1 MRHVWRLAREEVLV
15 NFYNWRWVKLTTA
28 KFGIEERNMESKR
41 KGTAE
46 LIEEYRQKREKIKQ
60 MGGAEAIEKRHR
72 AGQWSARERIEYLFD
87 PGTFTEIGLFVKH
100 RTTAFGLDKREIP
113 AEGIITGFGRVNGRY
128 TVAAAEDYTSMAG
141 TFGEYHGKKLS
152 YALDFAKDKGWPSI
166 SLNDSG
172 GARLQEGIDTL
183 ESYGWTFRSQIM
195 ASGIIPQISLMM
207 GPCLGG
213 QAYHPVMQDFVIQNK
228 HTGFMGIAGP
238 AFVKTQL
245 GEEITLEELS
255 GYKAH
260 AIKSGQTHIVAEND
274 KDALDKCKVLLSFLP
289 SNNKERPP
297 RLENKDDPERTSPEL
312 DTIIP
317 DRSTQPYD
325 MKKVITAIVDG
336 GYFLETLE
344 LHARSVIT
352 GFAHFNGRPVGIF
365 ANQPLWASGCLD
377 CDAADKGAR
386 FTRFCDLF
394 NIPVVTLGDCP
405 GYMIGS
411 EQDWKGILRHG
422 AKLLFAWADATVPL
436 ISIILRKSYA
446 GAHYGMLDKSI
457 GADFVFAW
465 PTARVTIVGAE
476 TAASVI
482 FAKEIAAAANP
493 EEIRAKRVNEY
504 QELYE
509 NPYHAAERGYIDDI
523 IQPSDT
529 RKFIN
534 RALDA
539 LDNKW
544 ERAYKA
550 KPWRKYSNINL

>member
-1 MRHVWRLAREEVLV
+1 MKSKE
-15 NFYNWRWVKLTTA
+15 KSTA
-28 KFGIEERNMESKR
+28 K
-41 KGTAE
+41 
-46 LIEEYRQKREKIKQ
+46 LIEEYKQKREKIKQ
-60 MGGAEAIEKRHR
+60 MGGAEAIEKRHK
-72 AGQWSARERIEYLFD
+72 AGRLSARERVEYFFD

-113 AEGIITGFGRVNGRY
+113 AEGIITGFGKVNGRH
-128 TVAAAEDYTSMAG
+128 VVIGAEDYTSMAG

-152 YALDFAKDKGWPSI
+152 YVIDFAKDKGWPFVT
-166 SLNDSG
+166 LNDSG

-183 ESYGWTFRSQIM
+183 ESYGWTFRSQIT
-195 ASGIIPQISLMM
+195 ASGIIPQISLLL

-245 GEEITLEELS
+245 GEEIALDALS

-260 AIKSGQTHIVAEND
+260 AVKSGQTHIIAEDD
-274 KDALDKCKVLLSFLP
+274 KDALDKCKTLLSFFP
-289 SNNKERPP
+289 SNNRGKPP
-297 RLENKDDPERTSPEL
+297 RMENKDDPERTIPEL

-317 DRSTQPYD
+317 DSTTQPYD
-325 MKKVITAIVDG
+325 MQKVIKAIVDD

-344 LHARSVIT
+344 LHAMSVIT
-352 GFAHFNGRPVGIF
+352 GFARFDGRPVGIF

-386 FTRFCDLF
+386 FARFCDLF

-422 AKLLFAWADATVPL
+422 SKLLFAWADATVPL
-436 ISIILRKSYA
+436 ISIMLRKSYA

-504 QELYE
+504 RELYE

-539 LDNKW
+539 LENKW
-544 ERAYKA
+544 EQAYKA